1 MRSSQRSFDDLGS
14 PLHDVTFCIF
24 DVETTGGNSE
34 TCFIT
39 EIGAVKVRAGEVV
52 GTFQTLVNPGCAIP
66 PNITVLTGI
75 TDSLVVR
82 APSMN
87 QVLPAFLE
95 FMGGAVVV
103 GHNVRFDWAFLSA
116 AVRRWGG
123 PMLGNQRVDTL
134 GLARR
139 LLAEETPRFGLGEL
153 ARRFRLAHQPTHR
166 ALDDAWATTD
176 LLHLLIERATAWG
189 VAGLDDLVALPT
201 IAGHPQWR
209 KLSLTNDI
217 PRRPG
222 VYLFHDRDDR
232 VLYVG
237 KATDLRSRVRS
248 YFSSDRR
255 RKVSQLLRET
265 HRISHTVCQNT
276 LEAELLE
283 LRLIHR
289 FQPRFNR
296 RNKRPVKPCWVRL
309 TNEAFPRLSIV
320 RKDPGD
326 AIHLGPFPSRTEAK
340 IVVEAL
346 HSAFPLRRCSRRV
359 GRRGFE
365 PTEAP
370 CTAAQL
376 GVAMCPCSGTC
387 SEAEYDRVVQSVTQA
402 FAGDTDLILLPLEAH
417 MHRLSQNER
426 FEEAA
431 DMRNRAEAIARIVG
445 RQRRID
451 MLDQIGHLI
460 VEDPR
465 GSTIRIR
472 TGGVVDSVVLESL
485 PSAARGVGNAG
496 EPTVTTVT
504 DSSLTDSG
512 LTDSSKRAVSL
523 DEALCVA
530 SWLQR
535 NADDVRLV
543 TSSGLFASPLPG
555 LPDFRPNSRP
565 DQLPQSRPNR

>member
-1 MRSSQRSFDDLGS
+1 MSNGRVRSPQRSFDDLGA

-24 DVETTGGNSE
+24 DVETTGGNPE

-39 EIGAVKVRAGEVV
+39 EIGAVKVRAGEVL

-75 TDSLVVR
+75 TDSLVMR
-82 APSMN
+82 APSMD

-139 LLAEETPRFGLGEL
+139 LLADEVPRFGLGEL
-153 ARRFRLAHQPTHR
+153 ARRCRLPHQPTHR

-176 LLHLLIERATAWG
+176 LLHLLIERASAWG
-189 VAGLDDLVALPT
+189 VTGLDDLVSLPT
-201 IAGHPQWR
+201 VAGHPQWR
-209 KLSLTNDI
+209 KLSMTNDI
-217 PRRPG
+217 PRAPG

-237 KATDLRSRVRS
+237 KATDLRARVRS

-255 RKVSQLLRET
+255 RKIGQLLRET
-265 HRISHTVCQNT
+265 HRISHQTCSNT

-289 FQPRFNR
+289 FAPRFNR
-296 RNKRPVKPCWVRL
+296 RNKKPIAPCWVRL
-309 TNEAFPRLSIV
+309 TAEAFPRLSIV
-320 RKDPGD
+320 RKPPPGD
-326 AIHLGPFPSRTEAK
+326 AIWLGPFGSRTEAK

-346 HSAFPLRRCSRRV
+346 HAAFPIRRCSTRV
-359 GRRGFE
+359 GRKGFE
-365 PTEAP
+365 PTDAP

-387 SEAEYDRVVQSVTQA
+387 SESEYDRVVQSVRQA
-402 FAGDTDLILLPLEAH
+402 FDGDTDLILLPLEAH
-417 MHRLSQNER
+417 MHRLAQSER

-431 DMRNRAEAIARIVG
+431 DMRKRAEAIARIVS
-445 RQRRID
+445 RQRRIE
-451 MLDQIGHLI
+451 MLDHIDRLV
-460 VEDPR
+460 VEDRR
-465 GSTIRIR
+465 GATIQIR
-472 TGGVVDSVVLESL
+472 TGGVLDSAVLD
-485 PSAARGVGNAG
+485 SAAVGGGAP
-496 EPTVTTVT
+496 PTDQAAPSHHSMT
-504 DSSLTDSG
+504 DPAHQPAT
-512 LTDSSKRAVSL
+512 L

-535 NADDVRLV
+535 NADGVRLLA
-543 TSSGLFASPLPG
+543 SDGQFASPLPG
-555 LPDFRPNSRP
+555 LPDFKPVAQPS
-565 DQLPQSRPNR
+565 SRPNR

>member
-1 MRSSQRSFDDLGS
+1 MSDGPVRTAQRSFDDLGT

-24 DVETTGGNSE
+24 DVETTGGNPQ

-39 EIGAVKVRAGEVV
+39 EIGAVKVRGGEVL

-82 APSMN
+82 APTMD
-87 QVLPAFLE
+87 QVLPSFLE

-103 GHNVRFDWAFLSA
+103 GHNVAFDWSFLSA
-116 AVRRWGG
+116 AVQRWGG
-123 PMLGNQRVDTL
+123 PLLGNQRVDTL

-139 LLAEETPRFGLGEL
+139 LLSDEMPRFGLGEL
-153 ARRFRLAHQPTHR
+153 SKRLRLPHQPTHR

-176 LLHLLIERATAWG
+176 LLHVLIERASAWG
-189 VAGLDDLVALPT
+189 VTGLDDLVALPSM
-201 IAGHPQWR
+201 AGHPQWR
-209 KLSLTNDI
+209 KLSLTDDV
-217 PRRPG
+217 PRSPG

-255 RKVSQLLRET
+255 RKISQLLRET
-265 HRISHTVCQNT
+265 HRISHRVCQNT

-296 RNKRPVKPCWVRL
+296 RNRKPISPCWVRL

-326 AIHLGPFPSRTEAK
+326 TPHLGPFPSRSEAK
-340 IVVEAL
+340 TVVEAL
-346 HSAFPLRRCSRRV
+346 HAAFPLRRCSTRI

-365 PTEAP
+365 PTDAP

-376 GVAMCPCSGTC
+376 GVAMCPCSGDC
-387 SEAEYDRVVQSVTQA
+387 SEADYDRVVQSVVDA
-402 FAGDTDLILLPLEAH
+402 FAGNTELILLPLEAH
-417 MHRLSQNER
+417 MHRLAEQER

-431 DMRNRAEAIARIVG
+431 DMRNRAEAIARIVN
-445 RQRRID
+445 RQRRIE
-451 MLDQIGHLI
+451 MLARIDQLVI
-460 VEDPR
+460 EDRR
-465 GSTIRIR
+465 GMRIRIR
-472 TGGVVDSVVLESL
+472 SGGTLDSLVLDDVR
-485 PSAARGVGNAG
+485 PSIDG
-496 EPTVTTVT
+496 
-504 DSSLTDSG
+504 DSHPLTDAG
-512 LTDSSKRAVSL
+512 QEGERCPLPVTL

-535 NADDVRLV
+535 NADGVRLL
-543 TSSGLFASPLPG
+543 TSEGLFASPLPG
-555 LPDFRPNSRP
+555 LPDFKPASPQASSRP
-565 DQLPQSRPNR
+565 KR